1 MKISTLLLFAV
12 LWSAALVKAQSPTPL
27 AANGRL
33 KVVGVQLSNEAG
45 SPIQLRGM
53 SSHGLQWF
61 PQCFTQ
67 SSVQALASSWGADV
81 FRAAMYVDEGGYL
94 SNKTGIRSQ
103 VDQLVDWTGQAGIY
117 CIIDWHM
124 LNPGNPNDH
133 LADAKEFFQI
143 MAQKHA
149 GKKHVIYEICNEPNG
164 VDWNTIKSYADQVI
178 PVIRQYDSQAI
189 ILVGTPQ
196 WDQRPQD
203 VLANPLTGAN
213 AYNVMYTFH
222 FYAAS
227 HFFQGD
233 VRSVVNSLPLF
244 CSEWGTT
251 DYSGNSGLDL
261 NNAQN
266 WLDLMAGNNPANQ
279 KISWCNWSFS
289 DKSEASAAL
298 NSGACGSQQWNNT
311 SPSGTWVKSKMLNP
325 ADSWAGTT
333 PPTNQAPTVSLTNPT
348 NNAQFTAPAS
358 VNITASASDA
368 DGSVAK
374 VEFFKG
380 STKLGESTIAPYQ
393 FNWTNVSA
401 GTYALTAK
409 ATDNQGASTTSATI
423 NIQVNNSTPT
433 NQAPTVS
440 LTNPTNNAQFTAPA
454 SVNITAS
461 ASDADGS
468 VAKVEFFNGSN
479 KLGESSS
486 SPYQFN
492 WTNVSAGTYALTA
505 KATDNQGATKTSA
518 TINIQV
524 NAPTLPPNTD
534 ADLIGPDCV
543 RTSDVKVYEVNARN
557 LPNATNFS
565 WWCNGSTQ
573 SITAGPA
580 GKATYNFGQWFT
592 GGSVCVGINYSA
604 APWYKQICK
613 NVTVCAPGARTG
625 AAELADNLVFPNPSH
640 DRFSFVA
647 DYAIQS
653 MSVADEIG
661 RERVRLGA
669 AKAGETVTFGE
680 HLSAGTYLLHIRYEA
695 QNGRVVKL
703 LKTGN

>member
-94 SNKTGIRSQ
+94 SNKSGLRNQ

-251 DYSGNSGLDL
+251 DYSGNGGLDL

-409 ATDNQGASTTSATI
+409 ATDNQGA
-423 NIQVNNSTPT
+423 
-433 NQAPTVS
+433 
-440 LTNPTNNAQFTAPA
+440 
-454 SVNITAS
+454 
-461 ASDADGS
+461 
-468 VAKVEFFNGSN
+468 
-479 KLGESSS
+479 
-486 SPYQFN
+486 
-492 WTNVSAGTYALTA
+492 
-505 KATDNQGATKTSA
+505 TKTSA

-543 RTSDVKVYEVNARN
+543 RPNDVKVYEVNARN

-625 AAELADNLVFPNPSH
+625 ASELADNLVFPNPSH

-695 QNGRVVKL
+695 QNRRVVKL

>member
-1 MKISTLLLFAV
+1 MKISTLLFFVVVWAV
-12 LWSAALVKAQSPTPL
+12 SVANAQSPTPL

-251 DYSGNSGLDL
+251 DYSGNGGLDL

-333 PPTNQAPTVSLTNPT
+333 PPTNQAPTVSLT
-348 NNAQFTAPAS
+348 S
-358 VNITASASDA
+358 
-368 DGSVAK
+368 
-374 VEFFKG
+374 
-380 STKLGESTIAPYQ
+380 
-393 FNWTNVSA
+393 
-401 GTYALTAK
+401 
-409 ATDNQGASTTSATI
+409 
-423 NIQVNNSTPT
+423 
-433 NQAPTVS
+433 
-440 LTNPTNNAQFTAPA
+440 PTNNAQFTAPA

-468 VAKVEFFNGSN
+468 VAKVEFFNGST
-479 KLGESSS
+479 KLGESSTT
-486 SPYQFN
+486 PYQFN

-505 KATDNQGATKTSA
+505 KATDNQGAMKTSA
-518 TINIQV
+518 TVTIQV
-524 NAPTLPPNTD
+524 NAPTSPPNTD

-543 RTSDVKVYEVNARN
+543 RPNDVKVYEVNARN
-557 LPNATNFS
+557 LPNATNFA

-573 SITAGPA
+573 SITPGPT

-625 AAELADNLVFPNPSH
+625 ASELADNLVFPNPSH

-695 QNGRVVKL
+695 QNRRVVKL